1 MIRSILWFIGL
12 AVIGTSAVRGQTL
25 PGRKEQ
31 AEPWEEKVD
40 QIRLYSGGKYETLQ
54 EAPAG
59 TVCTVTGLTRT
70 YPGEGLGVEADSAM
84 PVPAPVRRPAG
95 GPRRGGRDL

>member
-1 MIRSILWFIGL
+1 M
-12 AVIGTSAVRGQTL
+12 

-59 TVCTVTGLTRT
+59 TVCAVTGLTRT
-70 YPGEGLGVEADSAM
+70 YPGEGLGIEEDSAM
-84 PVPAPVRRPAG
+84 PVLEPVLSYQIQLPEGCGSAQNAAAVKTA
-95 GPRRGGRDL
+95 